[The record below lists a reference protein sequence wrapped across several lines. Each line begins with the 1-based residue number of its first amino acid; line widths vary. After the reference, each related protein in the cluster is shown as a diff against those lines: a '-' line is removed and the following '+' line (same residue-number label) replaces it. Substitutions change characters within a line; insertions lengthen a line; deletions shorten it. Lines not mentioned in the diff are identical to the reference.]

1 MGVFEVNLQD
11 IPTVHRVTRVSSGP
25 QRDERNLFWVTSA
38 ACVWLSLAVPR
49 PAVCVPAPPESA
61 LPQHP
66 PGTQSLGL
74 LHQRSAEN
82 CLRAPSLQESPTR
95 SAQKS
100 LWGDGLG
107 PTPPVYP
114 QLFPFCAV
122 IETALLEQFPP
133 APLPCPLGLPLW
145 KKGKATRKTRGDR
158 G

>member
-25 QRDERNLFWVTSA
+25 QRDERNLFWVSSA

-74 LHQRSAEN
+74 LH
-82 CLRAPSLQESPTR
+82 
-95 SAQKS
+95 
-100 LWGDGLG
+100 
-107 PTPPVYP
+107 
-114 QLFPFCAV
+114 
-122 IETALLEQFPP
+122 
-133 APLPCPLGLPLW
+133 
-145 KKGKATRKTRGDR
+145 KATNPRACCINVLRRTVSVPPPCRRFPRGQRRKASGEMGWAPPLLCILSSFRSVLS
-158 G
+158 